1 MQCLRTTALKP
12 LSRSFPISSRSLTTA
27 TFTDDENASESIDPK
42 AARALARANRRAGD
56 RRTRDELFYAKE
68 VTEQGMKRWQES
80 QEPGGK
86 IQFMTMGREFTIPY
100 NLTQISYM
108 SLNHMRE
115 LRSYYRKIMY
125 EMPQFRRMVSLE

>member
-1 MQCLRTTALKP
+1 MP
-12 LSRSFPISSRSLTTA
+12 SRFH
-27 TFTDDENASESIDPK
+27 
-42 AARALARANRRAGD
+42 RRQN
-56 RRTRDELFYAKE
+56 RDELAYAAE
-68 VTEQGMKRWQES
+68 VTERGMKRWQES

-108 SLNHMRE
+108 TLNHNRE

-125 EMPQFRRMVSLE
+125 EMPQFRRVA